1 MAKKYYAVKN
11 GKNGVSGIYFSW
23 EDCKAQTEGVQNV
36 RYKGFATLEEAEAFL
51 KGETLPVPGKTQTRR
66 SPAPEQPAPEPPWKD
81 GAAVA
86 YVDGS
91 YHAGTREFSC
101 GAVLFFDHQRID
113 FSQKNDDPSL
123 AEMHNVAGEIMGSVL
138 VIRYCLEH
146 GIPALEIYHDYR
158 GVGKWAMG
166 EWKTNR
172 PGTQAYAAFCKKARE
187 RIKLSFVEVQ
197 GHSGDYWNDEAD
209 RLAKEALG
217 IS

>member
-11 GKNGVSGIYFSW
+11 GKGGVSGVYLTW
-23 EDCKAQTEGVQNV
+23 EDCKAQVEGVPDV
-36 RYKGFATLEEAEAFL
+36 KYKGFSTVEEAEAFL
-51 KGETLPVPGKTQTRR
+51 RGEEAERPA
-66 SPAPEQPAPEPPWKD
+66 SPRKKEKKQEAPEPPQKE
-81 GAAVA
+81 GVAVA

-91 YHAGTREFSC
+91 YHAGTKEFSC
-101 GAVLFFDHQRID
+101 GAVLFWEGRKLE
-113 FSQKNDDPSL
+113 FSRKNDDPAM

-138 VIRYCLEH
+138 VIRWCLAH
-146 GIPALEIYHDYR
+146 QVPALEIYHDYR

-166 EWKTNR
+166 EWKTNKA
-172 PGTQAYAAFCKKARE
+172 GTKAYADFCRNARQ

-217 IS
+217 I

>member
-11 GKNGVSGIYFSW
+11 GKDGVSGVYLTW
-23 EDCKAQTEGVQNV
+23 ADCKAQTEGVPGAK
-36 RYKGFATLEEAEAFL
+36 YKGFSSMEEAEAFL
-51 KGETLPVPGKTQTRR
+51 RGEELKKPKA
-66 SPAPEQPAPEPPWKD
+66 SPKKDAEKAAQPPYKE
-81 GAAVA
+81 GTAVA

-91 YHAGTREFSC
+91 YHAGTKEFSC
-101 GAVLFFDHQRID
+101 GAVLFWGGRQIE
-113 FSQKNDDPSL
+113 FSQKNDDPDM
-123 AEMHNVAGEIMGSVL
+123 AEMHNVAGEIMGAVL

-172 PGTQAYAAFCKKARE
+172 PGTQAYAAFCKKARQ
-187 RIKLSFVEVQ
+187 RIRLNFVEVE

-217 IS
+217 LA